1 MFINNIPYLG
11 IIVTNLQ
18 IIIETPHFI
27 SRNNWQNKG
36 LFTQISASVK
46 SSKNLTLAAFSQV

>member
-27 SRNNWQNKG
+27 SRNN
-36 LFTQISASVK
+36 
-46 SSKNLTLAAFSQV
+46 